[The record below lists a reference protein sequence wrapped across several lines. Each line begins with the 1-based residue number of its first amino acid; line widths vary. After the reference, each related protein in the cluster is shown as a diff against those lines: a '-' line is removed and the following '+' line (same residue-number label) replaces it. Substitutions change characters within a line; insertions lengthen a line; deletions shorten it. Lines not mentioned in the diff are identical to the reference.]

1 MSEVQAV
8 AEFKVTEQ
16 VVVNDSDGNPK
27 SQMYLTKHVLIPVA
41 ASRDLSLGSH
51 DLNTQQLYDA
61 AWTALAA
68 AGAQI
73 MNYQALYAQGMGREE
88 YGGGTTDVALEAIH
102 GIWNMTSGLKINGM

>member
-16 VVVNDSDGNPK
+16 AGVNDSDGNPK
-27 SQMYLTKHVLIPVA
+27 IVVSITKHVLVPIA
-41 ASRDLSLGSH
+41 ASHDLNLGSH

-68 AGAQI
+68 AGAQL
-73 MNYQALYAQGMGREE
+73 MNYQTL
-88 YGGGTTDVALEAIH
+88 
-102 GIWNMTSGLKINGM
+102 

>member
-1 MSEVQAV
+1 MQWEDRDGVVHPADDTLISALIETSCTEVQAV
-8 AEFKVTEQ
+8 AEFKVDEQ
-16 VVVNDSDGNPK
+16 IVVSDSNGNVK
-27 SQMYLTKHVLIPVA
+27 KQVSITKHVLVPVA

-73 MNYQALYAQGMGREE
+73 MNYQAL
-88 YGGGTTDVALEAIH
+88 
-102 GIWNMTSGLKINGM
+102 